1 VLFCEGSPTCESFRI
16 TETQFVKM
24 VNCFLVV
31 VALVASSMV
40 ASAGTSGGIPIFQV
54 GGTTSSLSW
63 GLSSAPTPGGLDVT
77 VTFDPATWTVSQ
89 LYSVGN
95 SGLGIGDTMTF
106 SGGSI
111 TAPITYLG
119 NHYLDYVAPG
129 MVTFTTS
136 EGNFSYDSKYLG
148 LAAYYDKNSSTYLL
162 PPSNPAYNISDS
174 SLIAWSTGTI
184 NGPGGSRSADLMI
197 FADSDAFFTTLSF
210 GNVAWAIFA
219 PAVMP
224 VLPTQV
230 PEPTSMAIFGLAAV
244 GLAYRN
250 RRQLKA

>member
-1 VLFCEGSPTCESFRI
+1 
-16 TETQFVKM
+16 M

-119 NHYLDYVAPG
+119 NHYLDFPKKG
-129 MVTFTTS
+129 
-136 EGNFSYDSKYLG
+136 GRSK
-148 LAAYYDKNSSTYLL
+148 S
-162 PPSNPAYNISDS
+162 
-174 SLIAWSTGTI
+174 
-184 NGPGGSRSADLMI
+184 
-197 FADSDAFFTTLSF
+197 
-210 GNVAWAIFA
+210 V
-219 PAVMP
+219 V
-224 VLPTQV
+224 
-230 PEPTSMAIFGLAAV
+230 E
-244 GLAYRN
+244 
-250 RRQLKA
+250 